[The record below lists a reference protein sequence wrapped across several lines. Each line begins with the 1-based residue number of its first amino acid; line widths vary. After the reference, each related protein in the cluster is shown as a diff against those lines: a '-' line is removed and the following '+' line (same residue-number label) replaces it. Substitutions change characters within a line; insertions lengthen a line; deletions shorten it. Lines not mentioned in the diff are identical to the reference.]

1 MTKHAAWGK
10 NQNNN
15 NKKMQPAVNNPMQP
29 TVSVS
34 EMIDGWME
42 VQINCLLINT
52 HGKKIFNHSMIL
64 LLKQMDI
71 WQDQYQ
77 INAWTDKTSVKKSV
91 I

>member
-52 HGKKIFNHSMIL
+52 HGKKILNH
-64 LLKQMDI
+64 
-71 WQDQYQ
+71 
-77 INAWTDKTSVKKSV
+77 
-91 I
+91 